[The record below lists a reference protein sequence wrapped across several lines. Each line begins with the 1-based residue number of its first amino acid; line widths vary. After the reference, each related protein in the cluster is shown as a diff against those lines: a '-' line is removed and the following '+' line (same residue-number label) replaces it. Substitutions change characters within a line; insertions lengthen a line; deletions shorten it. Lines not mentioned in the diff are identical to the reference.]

1 MPSNTVK
8 FTPEKSPKD
17 KRAHGLGITI
27 FSGVVLVVIVVT
39 FIGAPVVSK
48 VAETPSVVF
57 GTYDGLPIEYLQGNY
72 FAQQVEY
79 LNRFYEQFSQKTDV
93 AQVRQLVWRQAFD
106 QAALQVGL
114 KHEAEKAGIVVT
126 DKYLDSQL
134 VSNVNYQQD
143 GAFSEELYRN
153 TSAADRFRYRQE
165 TESGLLIQKFSSDYA
180 KGTKLSSAT
189 VKFITSLQF
198 PQRKFSYVTFSD
210 SDFPAEEVKTYGEK
224 NKGLFRTINLSRI
237 TINSTEAEA
246 KKVREE
252 AVKGAKPFADLAK
265 SSSKDALAE
274 TGGAMNVRTYHELK
288 SEIAKP
294 EDLDKVFA
302 LSKGA
307 ISEVLVS
314 GKSWTIYQVVEPATD
329 ANLTN
334 QATLESV
341 KSYLLSNDRG
351 IVEDYLEKKAK
362 EFQVSATSDFTAAAK
377 AVGKTVQ
384 TTEWVALN
392 FGNNTLLPALSVGSK
407 DPVVQGLSANEDFF
421 KKAFRTAEKAV
432 SAPVLTGKSVVV
444 LRVDAVKATAEAAD
458 TPMTSDSVNS
468 LAVSD
473 RNSALQQLI
482 LGSPKFKDQFQS
494 EIDRLFA
501 Q

>member
-93 AQVRQLVWRQAFD
+93 AQVRQLVWRQAFE

-134 VSNVNYQQD
+134 VNNANYQQD

-153 TSAADRFRYRQE
+153 TAAADRFRYRQE
-165 TESGLLIQKFSSDYA
+165 TEAGLLIQKFSGDYA
-180 KGTKLSSAT
+180 NGTRLSTAA
-189 VKFITSLQF
+189 KNFIGSLQF
-198 PQRKFSYVTFSD
+198 PQRKFSYVTFGD
-210 SDFPAEEVKTYGEK
+210 SDFPADQVKAYGEK

-246 KKVREE
+246 KKIRED
-252 AVKGAKPFADLAK
+252 AVKGSKPFADLAK
-265 SSSKDALAE
+265 ASSKDALAE
-274 TGGAMNVRTYHELK
+274 TGGALNVRTFHEMK
-288 SEIAKP
+288 AEIAKA
-294 EDLDKVFA
+294 EELDKVFA
-302 LSKGA
+302 LAKGG
-307 ISEVLVS
+307 ISEVIVS
-314 GKSWTIYQVVEPATD
+314 GQSWTIYQVVEPARD
-329 ANLTN
+329 ADLTN
-334 QATLESV
+334 QATLDSV

-351 IVEDYLEKKAK
+351 IVEDYLEIKAK
-362 EFQVSATSDFTAAAK
+362 EFQVSATTDFVAAAK
-377 AVGKTVQ
+377 AIGKTVQ
-384 TTEWVALN
+384 ATEWVALN
-392 FGNNTLLPALSVGSK
+392 FGNNSLLPALSVASK
-407 DPVVQGLSANEDFF
+407 DPVIQGLSSNEDFF

-444 LRVDAVKATAEAAD
+444 LRVDAVKTVAETTD
-458 TPMTSDSVNS
+458 TPMTSASVES
-468 LAVSD
+468 LVVSD
-473 RNSALQQLI
+473 RNSSLQQLI
-482 LGSPKFKDQFQS
+482 LGSAKFKDQFQS
-494 EIDRLFA
+494 EINRLFP